1 MTSRN
6 SKGIGAAV
14 AGVACVVLVA
24 AVTGCGSDE
33 PEPTAIVVRDYAP
46 PPPPPPTLTPIS
58 ELMIQ
63 LGIDER
69 VRLPEDKAPDN
80 DQARRAVLE
89 FFDAFARGDDQVV
102 ASMVSTADRLEL
114 EALVD
119 SGAWVET
126 TNQITRIDVQTGSD
140 PQDVEYT
147 CALAII
153 YVDGSFQPQLWHY
166 SLDDMEGARFDA
178 APTPPGIMDRLSG
191 VDWIAAWFAVLAE
204 ELALADKPDEDYQ
217 APQKI
222 YATGVGAVGTS
233 QGPGIEPDGPGNPLS
248 PGNPGGPPGR
258 RPRPPKRK
266 PPGPP

>member
-14 AGVACVVLVA
+14 AGVACVVVVA

-33 PEPTAIVVRDYAP
+33 PEPTAIVARVYAP
-46 PPPPPPTLTPIS
+46 PPPAPPTLTPIS

-80 DQARRAVLE
+80 DEARRAVLE

-119 SGAWVET
+119 SGAWDET

-140 PQDVEYT
+140 PEDASYT
-147 CALAII
+147 CALAVL
-153 YVDGSFQPQLWHY
+153 YVGSSHQPQLWHY
-166 SLDDMEGARFDA
+166 SIEFEGARFDA
-178 APTPPGIMDRLSG
+178 APTPPGILDRLSG

-204 ELALADKPDEDYQ
+204 EEALANKPDEDYR

-222 YATGVGAVGTS
+222 YATGSSGGGGVPERPGVQPG
-233 QGPGIEPDGPGNPLS
+233 GPGPLS
-248 PGNPGGPPGR
+248 PGGPGPGR
-258 RPRPPKRK
+258 RKRPPRRK

>member
-6 SKGIGAAV
+6 SSGIGAAV
-14 AGVACVVLVA
+14 AGVACVVVA
-24 AVTGCGSDE
+24 AAITGCGSDE
-33 PEPTAIVVRDYAP
+33 AEPAAVVVRKYTAP
-46 PPPPPPTLTPIS
+46 PPPPPKLTPVS
-58 ELMIQ
+58 ELMAQ

-80 DQARRAVLE
+80 DEARRAVLE

-119 SGAWVET
+119 SGAWDET

-140 PQDVEYT
+140 PQDEEYT

-153 YVDGSFQPQLWHY
+153 YVDGAFQPQLWHY
-166 SLDDMEGARFDA
+166 SVDDMDGARFDA

-204 ELALADKPDEDYQ
+204 EDALANKPDEDYR
-217 APQKI
+217 APQKF
-222 YATGVGAVGTS
+222 YAAGSSGGGVPE
-233 QGPGIEPDGPGNPLS
+233 GPGARPGDPNPMS
-248 PGNPGGPPGR
+248 PGGGPGGPPGR
-258 RPRPPKRK
+258 RKRPPKRK

>member
-1 MTSRN
+1 MTNRN
-6 SKGIGAAV
+6 SKGIAAAV
-14 AGVACVVLVA
+14 AGVACVVVVA

-33 PEPTAIVVRDYAP
+33 PEPAAIVARNYTP
-46 PPPPPPTLTPIS
+46 PPPPPLQLTPIS
-58 ELMIQ
+58 VLMAQ

-80 DQARRAVLE
+80 DEARRAVLE

-119 SGAWVET
+119 SRAWDET

-166 SLDDMEGARFDA
+166 SVDDMEGARFDA

-204 ELALADKPDEDYQ
+204 EDALANKPDEDYR

-222 YATGVGAVGTS
+222 YATGSSGGGVPE
-233 QGPGIEPDGPGNPLS
+233 GPGAQPGTPPNPMS
-248 PGNPGGPPGR
+248 PGGPGQPGR
-258 RPRPPKRK
+258 RKRPPKRK

>member
-1 MTSRN
+1 MTSRK

-14 AGVACVVLVA
+14 AGVACVVVVA

-33 PEPTAIVVRDYAP
+33 AEPAAVVARNYTSP
-46 PPPPPPTLTPIS
+46 PPPPPQLTPIR
-58 ELMIQ
+58 ELMAQ

-80 DQARRAVLE
+80 DEARRAVLE

-114 EALVD
+114 EILVD
-119 SGAWVET
+119 SGVWVET

-140 PQDVEYT
+140 PQDASYT
-147 CALAII
+147 CALAVI
-153 YVDGSFQPQLWHY
+153 YVGNSYQPQLWHY
-166 SLDDMEGARFDA
+166 GIDFEGARFDA
-178 APTPPGIMDRLSG
+178 APTPPGMMDRLFG
-191 VDWIAAWFAVLAE
+191 VDWIAAWFEVLRE
-204 ELALADKPDEDYQ
+204 EEALANKPDEDYR

-222 YATGVGAVGTS
+222 YATGGSSGGSGVPE
-233 QGPGIEPDGPGNPLS
+233 GPGVGPGGPGNPMS
-248 PGNPGGPPGR
+248 PGGGGPGKRKP
-258 RPRPPKRK
+258 PPKRK

>member
-14 AGVACVVLVA
+14 AGVACIVVVA
-24 AVTGCGSDE
+24 GLPGCGSDE
-33 PEPTAIVVRDYAP
+33 PEPTAVVARNYAP
-46 PPPPPPTLTPIS
+46 PPPPPPKLTPIS

-119 SGAWVET
+119 SGAWAET

-140 PQDVEYT
+140 PQDVNYT

-166 SLDDMEGARFDA
+166 SVDDMDGARFDRPSILRTCREF
-178 APTPPGIMDRLSG
+178 APP
-191 VDWIAAWFAVLAE
+191 LAE
-204 ELALADKPDEDYQ
+204 GPLTPTDEE
-217 APQKI
+217 
-222 YATGVGAVGTS
+222 
-233 QGPGIEPDGPGNPLS
+233 GPGLQFLNRDGADPSRGD
-248 PGNPGGPPGR
+248 
-258 RPRPPKRK
+258 RPRLISLRRADV
-266 PPGPP
+266 GDLLVSDVDLRACQFAGAHNLDI

>member
-6 SKGIGAAV
+6 NKGIGAAV
-14 AGVACVVLVA
+14 VGVACVVVVA

-33 PEPTAIVVRDYAP
+33 PEPTAIVARVYAP
-46 PPPPPPTLTPIS
+46 PPPPPPKLTPIS

-80 DQARRAVLE
+80 DEARRAVLE

-119 SGAWVET
+119 SGAWAET
-126 TNQITRIDVQTGSD
+126 TNQITRIDVQTGTNPDD
-140 PQDVEYT
+140 PGDT
-147 CALAII
+147 CALAVIF
-153 YVDGSFQPQLWHY
+153 VGSSFQPQLWHY
-166 SLDDMEGARFDA
+166 AIDMDGARFDA

-204 ELALADKPDEDYQ
+204 EEALANKPDEDYR

-222 YATGVGAVGTS
+222 YATGSSGGGVPE
-233 QGPGIEPDGPGNPLS
+233 GPGAR
-248 PGNPGGPPGR
+248 PGGPSNPMGPGGGPGMPGR
-258 RPRPPKRK
+258 RKRPPKRK

>member
-1 MTSRN
+1 MTSRSN
-6 SKGIGAAV
+6 KGIGAAV
-14 AGVACVVLVA
+14 AGVVCVVAVA
-24 AVTGCGSDE
+24 VVTGCGSDE
-33 PEPTAIVVRDYAP
+33 AEPAAVVARNYTP
-46 PPPPPPTLTPIS
+46 PPPPPPKLTPVS
-58 ELMIQ
+58 ELMAQ

-69 VRLPEDKAPDN
+69 VRLPEDRAPDN
-80 DQARRAVLE
+80 DEARRAVLE

-119 SGAWVET
+119 SGAWDET

-140 PQDVEYT
+140 PEDDEYT

-166 SLDDMEGARFDA
+166 SVDDMDGARFDA
-178 APTPPGIMDRLSG
+178 AGTPPGIMDRLSG
-191 VDWIAAWFAVLAE
+191 VDWIAAWFAVIAE
-204 ELALADKPDEDYQ
+204 EEALANKPDEDYR

-222 YATGVGAVGTS
+222 YATGSSDGGVPE
-233 QGPGIEPDGPGNPLS
+233 GPGAQPGGPSPFS
-248 PGNPGGPPGR
+248 PGGPGGPPGR
-258 RPRPPKRK
+258 RKPPPKRK

>member
-1 MTSRN
+1 M
-6 SKGIGAAV
+6 V
-14 AGVACVVLVA
+14 GVACVVVVA

-33 PEPTAIVVRDYAP
+33 PEPAAIVARVHTP
-46 PPPPPPTLTPIS
+46 PPPPPPKLTPIS

-80 DQARRAVLE
+80 DEARRAVLE

-119 SGAWVET
+119 SGAWDET
-126 TNQITRIDVQTGSD
+126 TNQITRIEVQTGTNPDD
-140 PQDVEYT
+140 PGDANNPGDT
-147 CALAII
+147 CALA
-153 YVDGSFQPQLWHY
+153 VVFVGSSFQPQLWHY
-166 SLDDMEGARFDA
+166 AIDMDGARFDA

-204 ELALADKPDEDYQ
+204 EEALANKPDEDYR

-222 YATGVGAVGTS
+222 YATGVGGVGSS
-233 QGPGIEPDGPGNPLS
+233 QGPGIEPEGPGNPLS
-248 PGNPGGPPGR
+248 PGGPGGPPGR
-258 RPRPPKRK
+258 RKRPPKRK